1 MNTIARITAALAV
14 CAAAAVV
21 APAAVAQGTTLTVS
35 SWVPQT
41 HLIMKDIVMPWAA
54 EVEKATEGRVKFRF
68 LPKGVAS
75 PIDHFDAVRDG
86 LADVAF
92 ISHSYTPQ
100 RFPLTRFG
108 VLPFGGK
115 DAESGSVA
123 LWRVYD
129 RHFAAVNEHKGVKLL
144 TIYTHGPGLAWNTK
158 KPVQK
163 LEDFGGLKFRVGG
176 GMAADVGTAIGATVI
191 FKPAPESY
199 ELLSQ
204 GIVDGVFFPGES
216 IISFKLDKLLKHV
229 TDFPGGLYSDS
240 HAVIMS
246 DAKFAALSP
255 ADQAAI
261 MKLSGEALS
270 RNAGRAWDRMA
281 AEGWKT
287 VKANNVQITP
297 ASPALIA
304 SIKEKTRDFEAAW
317 IKEAQ
322 AKGADGAKV
331 LAEYRAE
338 LLKLEGG
345 K

>member
-1 MNTIARITAALAV
+1 MKPIVRIGAALA
-14 CAAAAVV
+14 AAAAVLA
-21 APAAVAQGTTLTVS
+21 APAALAQGTVLTVS

-41 HLIMKDIVMPWAA
+41 HLIMRDIVMPWGA
-54 EVEKATEGRVKFRF
+54 EVEKATSGRVKFRY
-68 LPKGVAS
+68 LPKMVAS
-75 PIDHFDAVRDG
+75 PVDHFDAVRDG

-115 DAESGSVA
+115 DSEASSVA
-123 LWRVYD
+123 LWRIYD
-129 RHFAAVNEHKGVKLL
+129 KYLAGVNEHRGVKLL
-144 TIYTHGPGLAWNTK
+144 TIYTHGPGLPWNTK
-158 KPVQK
+158 KPIAK

-176 GMAADVGTAIGATVI
+176 GMAADVGQAIGATVI

-240 HAVIMS
+240 HAVIMNE
-246 DAKFAALSP
+246 AKFNALSKE
-255 ADQAAI
+255 DQAAI
-261 MKLSGEALS
+261 LKLSGEALA
-270 RNAGRAWDRMA
+270 RNAGKAWDKMA
-281 AEGWKT
+281 AEGWNV
-287 VKANNVQITP
+287 VKANNVQITK
-297 ASPALIA
+297 ADAALVA
-304 SIKEKTRDFEAAW
+304 AVKERTKNFEADW

-322 AKGADGAKV
+322 SKGIDGAKV

-338 LLKLEGG
+338 LQKLEAG